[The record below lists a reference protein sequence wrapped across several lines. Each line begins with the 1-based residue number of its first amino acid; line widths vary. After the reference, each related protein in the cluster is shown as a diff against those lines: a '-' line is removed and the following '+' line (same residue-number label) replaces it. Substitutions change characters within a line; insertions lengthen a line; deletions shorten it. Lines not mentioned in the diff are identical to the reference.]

1 MGAFS
6 IVAIEQHPTGI
17 ATGAG
22 AAGSRLVDG
31 CRAND
36 QASWRELVE
45 TYSRYVN
52 AIAVRGFR
60 LSQTEAEDVFQ
71 EVFARTWRNLDRIHD
86 DAALRPWIAQV
97 TRRLCVD
104 RLRAAKRVTLEAED
118 GALADLAASD
128 QLGRIDLALDV
139 RDALARLS
147 PDCQDVVDR
156 FFTRDQSYAQISEQT
171 GMAQGTIASRISRCL
186 TRLRT
191 ELEEPLSA

>member
-1 MGAFS
+1 MHRG
-6 IVAIEQHPTGI
+6 HT
-17 ATGAG
+17 

-31 CRAND
+31 CRAD
-36 QASWRELVE
+36 DAACWRELVE

-60 LSQTEAEDVFQ
+60 LSQTDAEDVFQ

-86 DAALRPWIAQV
+86 DEALRPWIAQV

-118 GALADLAASD
+118 GAMANLPASD
-128 QLGRIDLALDV
+128 ELGRIDLALDV
-139 RDALARLS
+139 REALSRLS

-171 GMAQGTIASRISRCL
+171 GIAQGTIGSRISRCL

-191 ELEEPLSA
+191 ELQE